1 MSELYLNIVRSRTGL
16 GYPQTARYVKKAV
29 AATLSAEGVDTPCAV
44 EILLTDDETIHA
56 INREHRNVDRPTD
69 VLSFPMNE
77 LTPGAFDA
85 DLCEY
90 DYERACI
97 LLGDMVISMERC
109 AAQAEEFGH
118 SFAGLAD
125 EYFYDDGTDQY
136 DLYTEPWEPNITTLV
151 NFDSKWKDL
160 VEKSGIVTK
169 ADQRL
174 PAYRTLVESDY
185 KVGIYEGGGYL
196 SEGIY
201 RPYPTC
207 RMRDNT
213 YPLFCPVCRRA
224 ISRMIDY
231 QTISISK

>member
-29 AATLSAEGVDTPCAV
+29 AATLNAEGVDMPCAV
-44 EILLTDDETIHA
+44 EILLTDDETIHG

-118 SFAGLAD
+118 SFAREVTYLAIHSTLHLLGYDHVD
-125 EYFYDDGTDQY
+125 EGAMKKQMRTREKEILNLLGEN
-136 DLYTEPWEPNITTLV
+136 DL
-151 NFDSKWKDL
+151 
-160 VEKSGIVTK
+160 
-169 ADQRL
+169 
-174 PAYRTLVESDY
+174 
-185 KVGIYEGGGYL
+185 
-196 SEGIY
+196 
-201 RPYPTC
+201 
-207 RMRDNT
+207 
-213 YPLFCPVCRRA
+213 
-224 ISRMIDY
+224 
-231 QTISISK
+231 